1 VKRERPACFIVLVI
15 ALVCG
20 ALCAPRDA
28 RAGTQQCPT
37 KDCDPARLARRSL
50 NAARISGPPPLI
62 DGRLDDAAWAGAEA
76 ATDFVENT
84 PRPGAPSSL
93 RSEARVLVDD
103 KAVYIA
109 LSYDDPSPDRI
120 LAPLARRDDET
131 TSDWAF
137 VEIDSRHDR
146 RSAFSFGINPRGVQV
161 DGAWTNDIQWDQSWN
176 AVWESA
182 ARIDDR
188 GWTAEFRIPFSQLA
202 FNLPRGAETLVWG
215 INFYRYSPFHGES
228 SNWSPRYR
236 GLGGVVSRFNDLC
249 VPAPAGVTRLEIT
262 PYVAPR
268 AGDDGATASA
278 HGSVRAGADMKVG
291 LGSNFTLTGTVLP
304 DFGQVEA
311 DPSQVNLTA
320 FELFQTERRPFF
332 LEGLDLFKL
341 DTSLAFSSRGVSFGN
356 ESPFYSR
363 RVGRAPRGEAPADA
377 AIVSMPGETTLLGA
391 AKLSGQTSRG
401 WTLGLF
407 TALTSGEEAIVRSA
421 GGVGGAAGVS
431 SAGSARGESSAG
443 DQSGK
448 SGDAPGMRRWAVEP
462 RAALTLA
469 RAVKSLR
476 RGESSVGFFVADVHR
491 FGLGPESEL
500 ASQFVRDQAVAGV
513 DAQHRFG
520 HRQFEIR
527 GWALASRLAGDP
539 SAVARITNA
548 PQHYFQRPD
557 SREAEAKTAGT
568 AAAAEAEMTAG
579 ASAPGRAHLT
589 GGTGEVRVS
598 KIGGSLRWDVIGR
611 AVSPGFDVNEIGFQR
626 NADWLLL
633 AGRWQYDRFRP
644 GHWIRAWSVGSD
656 NAGLGWSWSGGEP
669 RARAVNGFGSI
680 DWRNYWSMRLTMAH
694 AWESL
699 SMERLR
705 GGPALL
711 LPARDDV
718 TVSVLTDQRKASFVT
733 VDASAGREPR
743 SGSWGASIAPLV
755 NIRSSE
761 RLQWSIGPSYAVD
774 VVGWQV
780 VGDITPPRRA
790 GGASLGGLAGID
802 VDADADAGRLLALAS
817 LSAAPA
823 PSYIVGRVTQRT
835 LSLTMRSDFVF
846 SPRLVLQLYAQ
857 PFGTVGRYDR
867 YQRLAAP
874 RDPDPARRFA
884 PIAVQ
889 ETPAAASPAAAPEL
903 GIDLDG
909 DGLLDGTL
917 ASPAAQQR
925 TLNANA
931 VLRWEYRPGSFLT
944 FVWNHR
950 RDVTAADATRS
961 PANALGALP
970 GDPSTNVILLK
981 ASFRLGS

>member
-1 VKRERPACFIVLVI
+1 M
-15 ALVCG
+15 G
-20 ALCAPRDA
+20 APRDA
-28 RAGTQQCPT
+28 RAGAQCPT
-37 KDCDPARLARRSL
+37 KDCDPARLERRSL
-50 NAARISGPPPLI
+50 NAARISGPPPQI
-62 DGRLDDAAWAGAEA
+62 DGRLDDAAWASAEV
-76 ATDFVENT
+76 ATDFVENS
-84 PRPGAPSSL
+84 PRPAAPSSL

-103 KAVYIA
+103 KAIYIA
-109 LSYDDPSPDRI
+109 LTYYDPAPDRI

-146 RSAFSFGINPRGVQV
+146 RSGFSFGVNPSGVQV
-161 DGAWTNDIQWDQSWN
+161 DGAWTGDIQWDQSWN

-182 ARIDDR
+182 AHIDDQ

-202 FNLPRGAETLVWG
+202 FNLPRDAKTLVWG
-215 INFYRYSPFHGES
+215 INFYRYSPFHGGS

-236 GLGGVVSRFNDLC
+236 SLGGVVSHFNDLR

-278 HGSVRAGADMKVG
+278 HGSMRAGADMKIG
-291 LGSNFTLTGTVLP
+291 LGSNFSLTGTILP
-304 DFGQVEA
+304 DFGQVES

-332 LEGLDLFKL
+332 LEGLDVFKL
-341 DTSLAFSSRGVSFGN
+341 DTSLAFSSRGVSFAN

-363 RVGRAPRGEAPADA
+363 RVGRAPRGDAPADA
-377 AIVSMPGETTLLGA
+377 AIVSMPVETTLLGA

-407 TALTSGEEAIVRSA
+407 TALTSDEDAIVRGAASDAGANGNASASGNGGAGA
-421 GGVGGAAGVS
+421 GGNT
-431 SAGSARGESSAG
+431 
-443 DQSGK
+443 
-448 SGDAPGMRRWAVEP
+448 RRWAVEP
-462 RAALTLA
+462 RAALTVG
-469 RAVKSLR
+469 RAVKNLR
-476 RGESSVGFFVADVHR
+476 RGESSLGFFVADVHR
-491 FGLGPESEL
+491 FGLGGESDL
-500 ASQFVRDQAVAGV
+500 ASQVVRDQAVAGV

-520 HRQFEIR
+520 RRQFEIR
-527 GWALASRLAGDP
+527 GWAMASRLAGDP
-539 SAVARITNA
+539 SAVARVTDA

-557 SREAEAKTAGT
+557 SPE
-568 AAAAEAEMTAG
+568 AAEDAAG
-579 ASAPGRAHLT
+579 RRRTQLA

-598 KIGGSLRWDVIGR
+598 KIGGSLRWDLIGR

-644 GHWIRAWSVGSD
+644 GHLIRVWSVGSD
-656 NAGLGWSWSGGEP
+656 NAGLGWSWTGEP
-669 RARAVNGFGSI
+669 RARVVNGFGSI
-680 DWRNYWSMRLTMAH
+680 DWRNYWSTRLTMAH

-718 TVSVLTDQRKASFVT
+718 TVSVLTDQRKASYVT
-733 VDASAGREPR
+733 VDASGSREPR
-743 SGSWGASIAPLV
+743 SGSWGAAVTPLV
-755 NIRSSE
+755 NIRSSN
-761 RLQWSIGPSYAVD
+761 RLQWSVGPSYAVD
-774 VVGWQV
+774 VVGWQA
-780 VGDITPPRRA
+780 VGLSSPSSPPPSSSSSP
-790 GGASLGGLAGID
+790 SLL
-802 VDADADAGRLLALAS
+802 
-817 LSAAPA
+817 
-823 PSYIVGRVTQRT
+823 PSPTYVVGRVTQRT
-835 LSLTMRSDFVF
+835 LSLTVRGDFVF

-867 YQRLAAP
+867 YQRLVAP
-874 RDPDPARRFA
+874 RDPDAARRFV
-884 PIAVQ
+884 PVAVQ
-889 ETPAAASPAAAPEL
+889 AAGGAAAYSPSPTSASTSASAFTSPPEL

-909 DGLLDGTL
+909 DGLIDGTL
-917 ASPAAQQR
+917 ASPSAQQR
-925 TLNANA
+925 ALTGNA

-950 RDVTAADATRS
+950 RDVTTADATRS
-961 PANALGALP
+961 AAAALGALS